1 MGEFRSSPTNMP
13 PDLPEKTALAQRDRV
28 LRVALLALAIGLF
41 VAFWMVCS
49 QQVRKAQMRDVT
61 MQVQRVA
68 IGDCLQY
75 VPRATLNSCASRVD
89 PYSSNAAITS
99 GDKPASAADAA
110 RALMGNSAAPG
121 AAYR

>member
-1 MGEFRSSPTNMP
+1 MPT
-13 PDLPEKTALAQRDRV
+13 DLPQESASAQRDR
-28 LRVALLALAIGLF
+28 LLPVALLALAMGLF

-49 QQVRKAQMRDVT
+49 QQVRKAQMRDVS

-89 PYSSNAAITS
+89 PYTAHAVMPSA
-99 GDKPASAADAA
+99 DKPASAPDAA

-121 AAYR
+121 NSYR

>member
-1 MGEFRSSPTNMP
+1 MV
-13 PDLPEKTALAQRDRV
+13 PDLPAKTAGPQRDRLFRV
-28 LRVALLALAIGLF
+28 LLLALAMGLF

-49 QQVRKAQMRDVT
+49 HQVRKAQMRDVS

-89 PYSSNAAITS
+89 PYSSNAVMPSA
-99 GDKPASAADAA
+99 DKPASAADAA

>member
-1 MGEFRSSPTNMP
+1 MPSDPPQRSAS
-13 PDLPEKTALAQRDRV
+13 AQRER
-28 LRVALLALAIGLF
+28 LFRAGLLALATGLF

-49 QQVRKAQMRDVT
+49 QQVRKARMRDVS
-61 MQVQRVA
+61 MQVQSVA

-89 PYSSNAAITS
+89 PYNSRAATAS

>member
-1 MGEFRSSPTNMP
+1 MP
-13 PDLPEKTALAQRDRV
+13 QDVPVKTASAQRDR
-28 LRVALLALAIGLF
+28 LFRAALLALATGLF
-41 VAFWMVCS
+41 VTFWMVCS
-49 QQVRKAQMRDVT
+49 HQVRKAQMRDVS

-89 PYSSNAAITS
+89 PYSSNAVRSAD
-99 GDKPASAADAA
+99 DKPASAADAA

>member
-1 MGEFRSSPTNMP
+1 MPT
-13 PDLPEKTALAQRDRV
+13 DLPQESASTQRER
-28 LRVALLALAIGLF
+28 LFRVALLALAMGLF

-49 QQVRKAQMRDVT
+49 QQVRKAQMRDVS

-89 PYSSNAAITS
+89 PYSSHAVMQP

-110 RALMGNSAAPG
+110 RALMGNNAAPG
-121 AAYR
+121 SSYR

>member
-1 MGEFRSSPTNMP
+1 MP
-13 PDLPEKTALAQRDRV
+13 PDLPQKSASAQRER
-28 LRVALLALAIGLF
+28 LFRLALLVLATGLF

-89 PYSSNAAITS
+89 PYSSHAVMAS
-99 GDKPASAADAA
+99 GDKPASATDAT
-110 RALMGNSAAPG
+110 RALMGNNAAPG